1 MTRVIPRAIL
11 ATCIVTPTMAFSPFA
26 ARSCI
31 LNNSMSYRCQLLSS
45 QHCGA
50 STKSL
55 LYSTNPGNQYDQDKS
70 NEFDGFNPFQPGSKI
85 QTKSNGIFIGSSPN
99 KDTPGGRI
107 SPRQMKMKQLTTELL
122 ASISDPESVSQ
133 LLQSNEGFL
142 LEQLNNI
149 DAVLEPDSVFHPTMT
164 RKERFERYR
173 QVMDERI
180 EGARV
185 PAARNVLTL
194 LKDFVLSKE

>member
-1 MTRVIPRAIL
+1 
-11 ATCIVTPTMAFSPFA
+11 
-26 ARSCI
+26 
-31 LNNSMSYRCQLLSS
+31 
-45 QHCGA
+45 
-50 STKSL
+50 
-55 LYSTNPGNQYDQDKS
+55 
-70 NEFDGFNPFQPGSKI
+70 
-85 QTKSNGIFIGSSPN
+85 
-99 KDTPGGRI
+99 
-107 SPRQMKMKQLTTELL
+107 MKMKQLTTELL

-149 DAVLEPDSVFHPTMT
+149 DAVLEPDSVFHPAMT

-180 EGARV
+180 ESARV

>member
-1 MTRVIPRAIL
+1 
-11 ATCIVTPTMAFSPFA
+11 
-26 ARSCI
+26 
-31 LNNSMSYRCQLLSS
+31 
-45 QHCGA
+45 
-50 STKSL
+50 L
-55 LYSTNPGNQYDQDKS
+55 LYSTNPDNEHEQENT
-70 NEFDGFNPFQPGSKI
+70 NEFDGFNPFQPGSKM
-85 QTKSNGIFIGSSPN
+85 QTKSSGIFIGSSPN

-122 ASISDPESVSQ
+122 ASISDPEAVSQ

-149 DAVLEPDSVFHPTMT
+149 DAVLEPDSVFHPSMS

-180 EGARV
+180 ESARV

-194 LKDFVLSKE
+194 LKEFVLSNE